1 MLEFYPDAGWDH
13 DDLACRVFDR
23 RSCDTGGQHATFTYK
38 VDEDCYHDL
47 GLCHSGDFYWAN
59 KVASMKCWK
68 KSYGYPDG
76 EIV

>member
-1 MLEFYPDAGWDH
+1 MTLRRLIYWNS
-13 DDLACRVFDR
+13 R